1 MNEETVKKWIVKAGN
16 DFKTGKDELLTDDPA
31 TDTVC
36 FHMQQCVEKF
46 LKAYLVLHG
55 REISRTHDISE
66 VIHLCVEIEQDFEI
80 LYQMKADELTKYAV
94 DVRYPD
100 EFYMPTLEEAEECIK
115 IAEEVKEFVR
125 GALKSKGFELA

>member
-1 MNEETVKKWIVKAGN
+1 MNEETVKKWIIKAGN

-66 VIHLCVEIEQDFEI
+66 VIQLCVEIEQDFEI

-115 IAEEVKEFVR
+115 IAEEVKQFVR
-125 GALKSKGFELA
+125 RELKSEGFELP